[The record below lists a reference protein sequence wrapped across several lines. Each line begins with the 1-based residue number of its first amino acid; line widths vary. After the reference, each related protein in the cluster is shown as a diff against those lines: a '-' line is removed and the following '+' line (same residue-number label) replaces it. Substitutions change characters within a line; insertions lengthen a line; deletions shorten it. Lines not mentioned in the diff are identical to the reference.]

1 MRDLI
6 RFILN
11 PVSRYFLYI
20 RRRRLSKLGLPPLL
34 IPLSPSMNLEELILV
49 LSIFDLHSH
58 LIEVVLI
65 IVYVHHLT
73 FEEDGPSWGMTHE
86 ILNLLPWDATV
97 ILPELTFLSDKWMP
111 ASFWALALSTLFANI
126 ISHAIISVHLAWL
139 TIRLL
144 LFNVFEI
151 YS

>member
-1 MRDLI
+1 
-6 RFILN
+6 
-11 PVSRYFLYI
+11 
-20 RRRRLSKLGLPPLL
+20 
-34 IPLSPSMNLEELILV
+34 
-49 LSIFDLHSH
+49 
-58 LIEVVLI
+58 
-65 IVYVHHLT
+65 
-73 FEEDGPSWGMTHE
+73 MTHE

-97 ILPELTFLSDKWMP
+97 LLPELTFLSDKWMP
-111 ASFWALALSTLFANI
+111 ASFWALALSTLFTNI